1 MRMVQMGNIWGSRR
15 IIFADISFLGGW
27 KLDLGL
33 NKEGEIVV
41 LMCWLCRIQ

>member
-15 IIFADISFLGGW
+15 IILRTLVFGGW